1 MNIGQKLGS
10 PLLSSAC
17 ITAAVGQQQQRP
29 ARHSGPAG
37 MAQRKQRPL
46 RAVSEGHA
54 CSQEAAEAAAA
65 ASPEEG
71 CARSRSGST
80 QTRCVAF
87 CRPVA
92 PYCPKKSGAT
102 PLLCTQI
109 CHLHTIAI
117 FHCQVN
123 TDGNTAPFRD
133 VKNLRRQEDMACA
146 PASSV
151 CRESVFR
158 CAVTHR
164 HEGGCARH
172 TWRTPMPRMLVRNA
186 TDSEAQAAGALHRD
200 CHVRRGWRL
209 LERPP
214 PLHVQ

>member
-1 MNIGQKLGS
+1 MHLQRFLKNCTRVAIPLQATCRAVLTQLQRDCDIGQKLGS

-46 RAVSEGHA
+46 RAVLEGHA
-54 CSQEAAEAAAA
+54 CSQEAAEAAAE

-102 PLLCTQI
+102 PLLCMQI

-123 TDGNTAPFRD
+123 KDGNTAPFRD

-164 HEGGCARH
+164 HEVCKAH
-172 TWRTPMPRMLVRNA
+172 MEDPHA
-186 TDSEAQAAGALHRD
+186 TD
-200 CHVRRGWRL
+200 
-209 LERPP
+209 
-214 PLHVQ
+214 